1 MSMELYFELLKKPVF
16 TMDDVNEYYG
26 KIESARS
33 AIKRLMAKGMVE
45 KIRNNLYTCVS
56 GETNAPLANR
66 YQIASAITPTAYVS
80 HHTAMEYYGAN
91 DQMYYDVYVSSKTE
105 FKDFEFDGYTYHY
118 VPCKCNEGIE
128 SVAYSGGVRVTDR
141 ERTVVD
147 SIKEMDKIAGIE
159 EVISNIECMP
169 RLNEKRLLAYLEC
182 YQNKFLYQKAGFL
195 LKEYQDKLSLS
206 DEFFEICK
214 EKKGLSKRYLINDCN
229 SGKYVDEWCLIVPAN
244 IFDLKNGGNK

>member
-1 MSMELYFELLKKPVF
+1 MELYFKLLKKPVF

-91 DQMYYDVYVSSKTE
+91 DI
-105 FKDFEFDGYTYHY
+105 F
-118 VPCKCNEGIE
+118 
-128 SVAYSGGVRVTDR
+128 
-141 ERTVVD
+141 
-147 SIKEMDKIAGIE
+147 
-159 EVISNIECMP
+159 
-169 RLNEKRLLAYLEC
+169 
-182 YQNKFLYQKAGFL
+182 
-195 LKEYQDKLSLS
+195 
-206 DEFFEICK
+206 ICK
-214 EKKGLSKRYLINDCN
+214 HFNDFVVIYAN
-229 SGKYVDEWCLIVPAN
+229 SW
-244 IFDLKNGGNK
+244 F